1 MSKRAKSTVSEKTP
15 QKSEISDSIRKLR
28 RALDETQPVFAKRLG
43 VVMSTLVR
51 YELTRPPRG
60 AVLARLARIAEEQH
74 QQECAQIFRKALADE
89 VGEQI
94 QAKIDYRSD
103 EEREYTLGLLAAF
116 RNDQYRDLLGKVK
129 RLLDEPRLRCLKE
142 LEEFRAA
149 ENLKRII
156 FELLKEGRSIANI
169 VAVTGAPIEAV
180 EQAIGWQKFFQAAGE
195 LSQPTG
201 EPTPA
206 TKPKP
211 ERKK

>member
-1 MSKRAKSTVSEKTP
+1 MSQSEKSSHIEKKSR
-15 QKSEISDSIRKLR
+15 KSEISDAVRKLR

-60 AVLARLARIAEEQH
+60 AVLAHLARIAEEHH

-89 VGEQI
+89 IGAQVQPRV
-94 QAKIDYRSD
+94 DYRSD
-103 EEREYTLGLLAAF
+103 DEKRYTLGLLATF
-116 RNDQYRDLLGKVK
+116 RNDQYTDLLEKIKKLLEPVCREND
-129 RLLDEPRLRCLKE
+129 RL

-149 ENLKRII
+149 ESIKRII

-180 EQAIGWQKFFQAAGE
+180 EQAIRWQKFFQAAGE
-195 LSQPTG
+195 LSQATA

-206 TKPKP
+206 TKPKS